1 MLSNGISSR
10 LQQFQHYTDNE
21 RQDDLAQ
28 LALGHPAAGFGR
40 QASYARIPA
49 RKGLAADLIN
59 KFNRLSKTTPEQQ
72 AALVKGFFSPQLSS
86 GRSAGCFEFN
96 VNSGA
101 AKMAQQLGHSPRQIQ
116 EQKQKQA
123 QSQSQSQNQ
132 MQQQHNE
139 QLLVLGD
146 NLHMKPKPNPE
157 PVPVPEPE
165 PEPETD
171 MGAMD
176 IQTDGMP
183 PPKDGPGSG
192 LHPRTELP
200 LGSHIGIARESLFLS
215 DTQLDR
221 ALFEIHEFSRNM
233 NILLDSDDM

>member
-1 MLSNGISSR
+1 MSNGISSR
-10 LQQFQHYTDNE
+10 LQQFQHYTDNGH
-21 RQDDLAQ
+21 QDDLAQ

-59 KFNRLSKTTPEQQ
+59 KFNRLSKTTPEKQ
-72 AALVKGFFSPQLSS
+72 AALVKGFFSPQPS
-86 GRSAGCFEFN
+86 GGRNAGYFEFN

-101 AKMAQQLGHSPRQIQ
+101 VKMAQQLGHSPRQIQ

-123 QSQSQSQNQ
+123 QNQNQNQNQ

-139 QLLVLGD
+139 HLLALGN

-157 PVPVPEPE
+157 PDPEPVPE
-165 PEPETD
+165 TD
-171 MGAMD
+171 VGAMD
-176 IQTDGMP
+176 IQTDGMLP
-183 PPKDGPGSG
+183 PEDSSGSG
-192 LHPRTELP
+192 LHSRTEPP

-215 DTQLDR
+215 DSQLDR